1 MQPRT
6 QDARRRP
13 HNHIAWVPRAPGGM
27 EVLQAMAVV
36 GVLAFLFLVLVP
48 RQPIVCWFVTLGGL
62 LAPMPASLC
71 AWLGL
76 EQCANIFRLEMD
88 DVCAGAPPPG
98 LLPLLRPP

>member
-1 MQPRT
+1 MAAGPWLIRR
-6 QDARRRP
+6 RRRP
-13 HNHIAWVPRAPGGM
+13 RSGM
-27 EVLQAMAVV
+27 EVLQAVAVV

-62 LAPMPASLC
+62 LTPMPASLC